1 VRIIGGVGVGGG
13 WIGGTVGDVDLLV
26 VGRNDTVGVSGYMNS
41 EKVGE
46 ERKSGWG
53 CMGGF

>member
-1 VRIIGGVGVGGG
+1 VCGGDYVCR
-13 WIGGTVGDVDLLV
+13 IGGTVGDVDLLV
-26 VGRNDTVGVSGYMNS
+26 VGRHDTVGVSGYMNS

-46 ERKSGWG
+46 ERKSGWR